1 LEVAYVIR
9 KEAARRGFSGP
20 DEGAPMN
27 FPENTK
33 SPPSATGRTAPAIPP
48 RGPGKPGAST
58 AAVPRVSVA
67 TLLAGGREAVLLHN
81 DTEYRLRITRNGKLI
96 LTK

>member
-1 LEVAYVIR
+1 V
-9 KEAARRGFSGP
+9 
-20 DEGAPMN
+20 N
-27 FPENTK
+27 FPESTK
-33 SPPSATGRTAPAIPP
+33 SPPPSAIGRKPPAIPP
-48 RGPGKPGAST
+48 REPGKSGASS
-58 AAVPRVSVA
+58 AAVPRVAVA

>member
-1 LEVAYVIR
+1 V
-9 KEAARRGFSGP
+9 
-20 DEGAPMN
+20 N
-27 FPENTK
+27 FPENAK
-33 SPPSATGRTAPAIPP
+33 SPPPSATPP
-48 RGPGKPGAST
+48 REAGRPGASIT
-58 AAVPRVSVA
+58 AVPRLSVA